1 MKLTNKIFLFIL
13 ISIFLFTHDNIIS
26 SVKAESELSKDLN
39 STNEF
44 LHPDKAFIVKLKN
57 FEKEHIEVGWDIAD
71 GYYLYLG
78 MFKFE
83 INSNNTKIES
93 VEMPDGLK
101 KTDEFFGDVD
111 VYYNNVNAKI
121 ILSNTPIENFKL
133 TVHYQG
139 CADAGLC
146 YPPAKKSF
154 LINIESTKGF
164 FQKTSLPT
172 NQIGISNILQSKSI
186 LYNVFLFYI
195 AGLLLAFT
203 PCVFPMI
210 PILTGLIVGQGQNI
224 STKKSFLLSL
234 TYVFS
239 MSITYAI
246 IGIIFALSGSNI
258 QANLQNPYVITAFA
272 SLFIFLALAMFKII
286 NLQMPTFIQTSLSES
301 SNQLKPGS
309 FYGVGMMGSLSAL
322 IIGPCV
328 TAPLIGALI
337 YIASTNDYV
346 LGGFALFA
354 LGFGM
359 GTPLLALGTSAT
371 TLVKKIGPYLDITNK
386 IFGLLFITV
395 AIWLLERIVSIQ
407 IAAYLWALLPATIVF
422 LIYSHGKN
430 TGTSFQGFL
439 SKFISVVMLAYASLL
454 IYGAN
459 VNQNFLPITSFINQP
474 TANKFIVVK
483 NSNDLHKIIKE
494 SKNLTM
500 VDLYA
505 DWCIAC
511 KELEMYTFSD
521 KKVSNMLGK
530 MNLVKFDVTNMNDNI
545 NLFFQEKKLFGP
557 PALMFFSSDGSE
569 IAGSRIV
576 GFIDA
581 ETFSKKLESL
591 NL

>member
-1 MKLTNKIFLFIL
+1 M
-13 ISIFLFTHDNIIS
+13 
-26 SVKAESELSKDLN
+26 
-39 STNEF
+39 
-44 LHPDKAFIVKLKN
+44 KLKN

-272 SLFIFLALAMFKII
+272 SLFIFLALAMFKVI

-309 FYGVGMMGSLSAL
+309 FYGVGMMLSL
-322 IIGPCV
+322 IHI
-328 TAPLIGALI
+328 
-337 YIASTNDYV
+337 
-346 LGGFALFA
+346 
-354 LGFGM
+354 
-359 GTPLLALGTSAT
+359 
-371 TLVKKIGPYLDITNK
+371 
-386 IFGLLFITV
+386 
-395 AIWLLERIVSIQ
+395 
-407 IAAYLWALLPATIVF
+407 
-422 LIYSHGKN
+422 
-430 TGTSFQGFL
+430 
-439 SKFISVVMLAYASLL
+439 
-454 IYGAN
+454 
-459 VNQNFLPITSFINQP
+459 
-474 TANKFIVVK
+474 
-483 NSNDLHKIIKE
+483 
-494 SKNLTM
+494 
-500 VDLYA
+500 
-505 DWCIAC
+505 
-511 KELEMYTFSD
+511 
-521 KKVSNMLGK
+521 
-530 MNLVKFDVTNMNDNI
+530 
-545 NLFFQEKKLFGP
+545 
-557 PALMFFSSDGSE
+557 
-569 IAGSRIV
+569 
-576 GFIDA
+576 
-581 ETFSKKLESL
+581 
-591 NL
+591 